1 MKTILL
7 GLILTASSAFAQ
19 TGKSVFF
26 IGHSLVNHNMPRMV
40 DGIAKSKTFVNH
52 TWERQLNNGANLK
65 WNWEQSAGSEGVDGR
80 VEIPNSNY
88 EVLVI
93 TEAVPLDNHL
103 QWSQTYSFSYNWHEL
118 AVNANSNVQ
127 TYMYETW
134 HCINSGLPAGC
145 SYDNGDDV
153 LWRTRLDTYKEKW
166 EIIVDSVN
174 AHQTGNDMLL
184 IPGGQAMA
192 RLNDSIIAGAVPGI
206 SDIRSF
212 FDDDIHMNDTGNYF
226 IACVQFATIY
236 GVSPVGADANLE
248 NEWGGAYEIP
258 YTNTALIQK
267 LQEIAWEEVS
277 TNSETGVLLPTALGN
292 SPNNVSAMNKIGKN
306 LYSFQSNTF
315 FEVFNITGKVQ
326 LKETGS
332 SFSVADFSN
341 GIYFVK
347 FGNQIQRIIR

>member
-1 MKTILL
+1 MKAILF
-7 GLILTASSAFAQ
+7 GLILTASSVVAQ
-19 TGKSVFF
+19 NGKSVFF

-118 AVNANSNVQ
+118 AVSANSNVQ

-145 SYDNGDDV
+145 SYDDGDGV

-174 AHQTGNDMLL
+174 VHQNGNDMLL

-192 RLNDSIIAGAVPGI
+192 RLNDSIVAGAVPGI
-206 SDIRSF
+206 TDIRSF

-236 GVSPVGADANLE
+236 GVSPVGANAHLQ
-248 NEWGGAYEIP
+248 NEWSGDYEIP
-258 YTNTALIQK
+258 YGNTALIEK
-267 LQEIAWEEVS
+267 LQEIAWEEVV
-277 TNSETGVLLPTALGN
+277 NNPETGVGLPTGFETMPTVGEL
-292 SPNNVSAMNKIGKN
+292 MKKTGKYN
-306 LYSFQSNTF
+306 YTFGTNTS
-315 FEVFNITGKVQ
+315 FEVFNITGKLQ
-326 LKETGS
+326 TKETANS
-332 SFSVADFSN
+332 LSVVDFPS

-347 FGNQIQRIIR
+347 FGNQVQRIIK